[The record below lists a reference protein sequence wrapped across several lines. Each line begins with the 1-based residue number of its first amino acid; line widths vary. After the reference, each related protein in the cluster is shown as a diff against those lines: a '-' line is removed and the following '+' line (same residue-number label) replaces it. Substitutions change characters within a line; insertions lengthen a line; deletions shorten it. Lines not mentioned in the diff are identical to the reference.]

1 MPNQLF
7 FSFRHN
13 WVNRLTDQRSVVGSM
28 YHVCSKSENEIL
40 SFYHCRMEGEL
51 KAI

>member
-28 YHVCSKSENEIL
+28 YHVRMKSFHSIVVEWKEN
-40 SFYHCRMEGEL
+40 
-51 KAI
+51 